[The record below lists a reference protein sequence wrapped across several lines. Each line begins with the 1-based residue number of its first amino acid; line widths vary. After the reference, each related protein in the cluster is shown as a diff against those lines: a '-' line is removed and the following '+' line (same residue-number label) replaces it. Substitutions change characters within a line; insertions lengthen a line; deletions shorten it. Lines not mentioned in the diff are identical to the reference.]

1 MPHGAFRHVILLGSY
16 AIKIPRLRKLF
27 HGLRCNRWER
37 EVWRVW
43 RPIFGWNNLCP
54 VVLADPVGMLVVM
67 PRAVQPVTFADVVGA
82 TPNCYPEPSV
92 ETKIEDF
99 GRVGDKVVALD
110 YGLPWADTIAETRAG
125 WKKLSRR

>member
-1 MPHGAFRHVILLGSY
+1 
-16 AIKIPRLRKLF
+16 
-27 HGLRCNRWER
+27 
-37 EVWRVW
+37 
-43 RPIFGWNNLCP
+43 

-67 PRAVQPVTFADVVGA
+67 PRAVQPVTLADVVGA